1 MREIRYYWWEVYGH
15 FSPGEGTLPHIGDVI
30 RHYRKLRGL
39 TTEELAAL
47 LQWST
52 RYIKMLES
60 PSNQKMPEL
69 LPRRVLLAKALKI
82 PPILLGLSSITLID
96 DTTIHGINAQTQVDE
111 IVDTRAMAF
120 YEGMLALSW
129 DFYYTSSVQRSAKQ
143 LEACFELLNHDA
155 QSATTDTQKDQYDSM
170 RCRFYQLFSLV
181 ARDQTEIDQALQ
193 HASDAVTLALRLENV
208 ELIASAYLRR
218 ARVYMRRQEYLLAYQ
233 DAQNALPYADLS
245 RDPLKGKV
253 YQMAGESQA
262 FVANG
267 TPELQEKSLG
277 YFNVAGKIARKG
289 DLQPDGSFV
298 KVDLTSV
305 YIERAEALTL
315 FGRYEDAHNALAIA
329 RKNLSPELTRWEINL
344 LLEEAKTYFA
354 EGDFDTCCIMLL
366 DALKVVRA
374 VNLQAKEA
382 RIVGMY
388 GLCKENAPSS
398 LAVVK
403 LGKALVKS
411 A

>member
-1 MREIRYYWWEVYGH
+1 
-15 FSPGEGTLPHIGDVI
+15 
-30 RHYRKLRGL
+30 
-39 TTEELAAL
+39 
-47 LQWST
+47 
-52 RYIKMLES
+52 MLES